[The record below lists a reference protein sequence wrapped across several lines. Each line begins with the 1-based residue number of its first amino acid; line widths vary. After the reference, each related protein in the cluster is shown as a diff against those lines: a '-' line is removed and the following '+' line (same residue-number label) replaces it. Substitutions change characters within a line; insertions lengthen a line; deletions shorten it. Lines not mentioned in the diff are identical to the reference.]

1 MTRVLPFTAIVGLD
15 QLKLALL
22 VNVVDPTIGGLLIRG
37 PKGTGKSTAVR
48 SLEDLLPEIEVVK
61 GCRFGCNPHDPA
73 NMCDIC
79 REKYERGEKL
89 PVEKKK

>member
-1 MTRVLPFTAIVGLD
+1 MVRVLPFTAIVGLN

-48 SLEDLLPEIEVVK
+48 ALEAVDSVVTLEIQQ
-61 GCRFGCNPHDPA
+61 
-73 NMCDIC
+73 IC
-79 REKYERGEKL
+79 AKN
-89 PVEKKK
+89 VEKNMSKDRNFR